1 MSKNIK
7 AFVSFLKK
15 LWVGGITIQF
25 FPFVFERDVNIN
37 INSPF
42 KPNNG
47 QAQQLRKIG
56 ANDITIVVERIIVIG
71 IVVLVI
77 TAFLIVALFIVRW
90 LVTIIPSESPYDH
103 LLETGMF
110 FENQDKRYIT
120 WSEVQSLCS
129 IDGVSPRW
137 AIQTAINS
145 FYAVEHL
152 VFSEESGY
160 RDYFA
165 QWSWYQPDS
174 SVSEKMA
181 WESMSE
187 YAKAN
192 VKLLSV
198 ARRLL
203 S

>member
-1 MSKNIK
+1 MNKISK
-7 AFVSFLKK
+7 AFVSLLKK
-15 LWVGGITIQF
+15 LWGGGITIQL
-25 FPFVFERDVNIN
+25 FPFVFEGDVYIIIN
-37 INSPF
+37 NPF
-42 KPNNG
+42 KPNSG
-47 QAQQLRKIG
+47 QDQQLRRIG
-56 ANDITIVVERIIVIG
+56 TSNITIVIERIMVIG
-71 IVVLVI
+71 IIVLLLF
-77 TAFLIVALFIVRW
+77 AFLIIVLFIVRW
-90 LVTIIPSESPYDH
+90 LVTIIPSDSPYDH

-110 FENQDKRYIT
+110 FTDQDMRYIT

-129 IDGVSPRW
+129 IDGVTPRW

-145 FYAVEHL
+145 FYAAEHL
-152 VFSEESGY
+152 VFSEQSGY
-160 RDYFA
+160 RDYFF
-165 QWSWYQPDS
+165 QWDWYNPDE

-181 WESMSE
+181 WDTMSE